1 MSFNHYYF
9 SYLFNSY
16 LLHHLVFYL
25 LAFLYSTT
33 GLDCHTTS
41 RFCPVPFYTIS
52 PSACS
57 WWPFG
62 DRHRTG
68 RPDTATVSLVKIK
81 GHFYYTQNP
90 SANISLGEVDVAL
103 ERDPRFWK
111 SRSLKSE
118 SYPTSPDTTNPG
130 LLITRQDFWHPRRP
144 FPEGHRMVTLVM
156 FNSKD
161 HLVLWIVNWKCTK
174 RGYCFSFRALKRVW
188 TGWRWL
194 LFLLNGISLD
204 QRKNR
209 LHSLYRERSVILFE
223 CMMTIHIL
231 SIIGFCGVILGLK
244 INLKIMFIWRLNFG
258 WQLDTFDIRASIYKL
273 CQQFLFPPSFF

>member
-9 SYLFNSY
+9 SYLLIPTCSTTLSSTCLRSCTLPQDWTAILPQDSALCRFILY
-16 LLHHLVFYL
+16 PHQHVPDDHLV
-25 LAFLYSTT
+25 T
-33 GLDCHTTS
+33 
-41 RFCPVPFYTIS
+41 
-52 PSACS
+52 
-57 WWPFG
+57 
-62 DRHRTG
+62 
-68 RPDTATVSLVKIK
+68 DTATVSLVKIK

-144 FPEGHRMVTLVM
+144 SPEGHRMVTLVM

-244 INLKIMFIWRLNFG
+244 INLKIMFIWRLNFA